1 MTTLNVAVIGTGIF
15 AKETHLPTLKSLSNE
30 FNVIGCYNRSV
41 DKAEKFSQLAS
52 CKVYKTVDELF
63 EDPQVD
69 VIDVLVPNQ
78 FNLSYVE
85 LAVKH
90 KKHII
95 MEKPISATLED
106 SRKIYKLSKENPD
119 IFIGVNEN
127 WLYLKAAEI
136 LKENLPKIGK
146 VESFTYNSTGPFVS
160 KNKYGTAWR
169 AHPQH
174 IGGYLSDGG
183 VHQLALL
190 TEVLGPVGK
199 ISSLTKQIRKESGT
213 DDTCFTTCQMKE
225 GDNVIGTY
233 TYSSAFG
240 QTDKWTIFKIY
251 GDNGSLFLNL
261 SNKKKPYVELNVGPN
276 AETADVKGEKIEFSE
291 TEFFGV
297 EAEFKAMHDAI
308 TKKNSYKGSV
318 ESCGHHLFIV
328 GAILESS
335 SKGGSM
341 INVEQY

>member
-1 MTTLNVAVIGTGIF
+1 MTILNVAIIGTGIF
-15 AKETHLPTLKSLSNE
+15 AKETHLPTLKNLSNE
-30 FNVIGCYNRSV
+30 FNVVGCYNRSIE
-41 DKAEKFSQLAS
+41 KAEEFGELAS
-52 CKVYKTVDELF
+52 CKVYKTVGELF
-63 EDPQVD
+63 EDPEVD
-69 VIDVLVPNQ
+69 VVDVLVPNQ
-78 FNLSYVE
+78 FNLTYVE
-85 LAVKH
+85 LAAKH

-106 SRKIYKLSKENPD
+106 SRKIYKIAKENPE
-119 IFIGVNEN
+119 IFVGINEN
-127 WLYLKAAEI
+127 WLYLKAAQI
-136 LKENLPKIGK
+136 LQENLPKIGK

-190 TEVLGPVGK
+190 TEVLGPVAK

-213 DDTCFTTCQMKE
+213 DDTCFSTCLMKE

-240 QTDKWTIFKIY
+240 QTDKWTVFKIY

-261 SNKKKPYVELNVGPN
+261 SDKKKPYVELNVGPN
-276 AETADVKGEKIEFSE
+276 AETADIKGQIIEFSE
-291 TEFFGV
+291 SNFFGV
-297 EAEFKAMHDAI
+297 ESEFKAMHEAI
-308 TKKNSYKGSV
+308 TNKEIYKGSV
-318 ESCGHHLFIV
+318 EACGHHLFVV

-341 INVEQY
+341 IEVEQY

>member
-1 MTTLNVAVIGTGIF
+1 MTKLNIAIVGTGIF
-15 AKETHLPTLKSLSNE
+15 AKDTHLPSLKSLSSE
-30 FNVIGCYNRSV
+30 FNIVGCYNRSIE
-41 DKAEKFSQLAS
+41 KAEEFSKVAT

-63 EDPQVD
+63 SDSEVD
-69 VIDVLVPNQ
+69 VVDVLVPNQ
-78 FNLSYVE
+78 FNLTYVE
-85 LAVKH
+85 LAVKYG
-90 KKHII
+90 KHII

-106 SRKIYKLSKENPD
+106 SRKIYKLAKENPK
-119 IFIGVNEN
+119 IFIGINEN
-127 WLYLKAAEI
+127 WLYLKATQV
-136 LKENLPKIGK
+136 LKDNLSKIGNIQ
-146 VESFTYNSTGPFVS
+146 SFTYNSTGPFVS

-190 TEVLGPVGK
+190 TAVLGPVAK

-213 DDTCFTTCQMKE
+213 DDTCFSTCLMKE

-261 SNKKKPYVELNVGPN
+261 SNKKKPYLELNVGPN
-276 AETADVKGEKIEFSE
+276 AETAEIKGQVIEFSE
-291 TEFFGV
+291 TEYFGV
-297 EAEFKAMHDAI
+297 ESEFKAMHDAI
-308 TKKNSYKGSV
+308 TNNVAYRGSV
-318 ESCGHHLFIV
+318 ESCGHHLFVV

-335 SKGGSM
+335 KQGGSM
-341 INVEQY
+341 VKAEEY

>member
-41 DKAEKFSQLAS
+41 DKAEEFSQLAS

-190 TEVLGPVGK
+190 TEILGPVGK

>member
-41 DKAEKFSQLAS
+41 DKAEEFSQLAS

-106 SRKIYKLSKENPD
+106 SRKIYKLSKDNPD

>member
-41 DKAEKFSQLAS
+41 DKAEEFSQLAS

-308 TKKNSYKGSV
+308 IKKNSYKGSV

>member
-41 DKAEKFSQLAS
+41 DKAEEFSQLAS